1 MIFRPKIF
9 IILIFLYPLS
19 FSNILIDKITEKKYK
34 DLMKS
39 IYGENKE
46 ITGDYDKTLSITCNN
61 GIFVGKKEDDVIS
74 FKGIPF
80 AKPPIG
86 ELRWKEPVLAED
98 SDKVYEAYY
107 FGKSP
112 IQNEHKTQIGSYY
125 PQSEDCLYL
134 NVWMNS
140 KDTSQ
145 EKAVLVFIHGGNFRG
160 GATSDPLYD
169 GHNLISKYPDVIL
182 VTIEYRLGIL
192 GFIDFSIVSGGEDYK
207 NSINL
212 GLLDQICALKWI
224 QKNIK
229 NFGGDPNKVTIFG
242 HSSGGAS
249 VLFLTLMDESKGLFK
264 RLISQSGSLAIS
276 FSKEDYELITQKL
289 LKKTGAKNMKDL
301 LSLSEKKI
309 AEIYEDLIDYNNYP
323 QRDGNFLPL
332 DLYKDFQSGKGKDI
346 DMILGCTQNETMYW
360 SKTRG
365 EILFNL
371 ILPVLYE
378 NDLKKISKEDK
389 QYADEFMSLFN
400 DNNLKKLPEFYNEIV
415 FRLPLNKVADY
426 HSDKGGNT
434 YVYLWKYRGEGE
446 SLGAYHGIEIP
457 YVFNNFKNTIYSS
470 CIVNDDIINKTQNM
484 WINFARTGNP
494 STKDLVWDKYDSSNK
509 KIMSIDEEMEIIEG
523 YKDEQKEILDP
534 LLKYYFNGNFGRISY
549 NVPYVYKLVGMFA
562 LVLLAIFG
570 MFYLLKH

>member
-98 SDKVYEAYY
+98 SDKVYEAYF

-112 IQNEHKTQIGSYY
+112 IQKEYKTQIGSYY

-145 EKAVLVFIHGGNFRG
+145 EKAVLVFIHGGNFRR

-301 LSLSEKKI
+301 LLLSEKKI

-549 NVPYVYKLVGMFA
+549 NVPYVYKLVGMLA